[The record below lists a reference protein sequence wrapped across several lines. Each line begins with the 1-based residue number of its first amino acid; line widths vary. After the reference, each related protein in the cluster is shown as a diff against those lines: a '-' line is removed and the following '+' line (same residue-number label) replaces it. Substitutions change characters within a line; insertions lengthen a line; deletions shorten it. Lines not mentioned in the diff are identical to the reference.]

1 MGNFSASFLK
11 TGHRGGNQGHSLLNR
26 KRVGVSGGERERER
40 GGAFARDR
48 RGRCAASVPT
58 LITS

>member
-26 KRVGVSGGERERER
+26 KRVGVSGGERE
-40 GGAFARDR
+40 GGI
-48 RGRCAASVPT
+48 C
-58 LITS
+58 

>member
-26 KRVGVSGGERERER
+26 KRVGVSGGERERGGHLLEI
-40 GGAFARDR
+40 GGAAVLR
-48 RGRCAASVPT
+48 RCRH
-58 LITS
+58 

>member
-26 KRVGVSGGERERER
+26 KRVGVSGGERERE
-40 GGAFARDR
+40 GAFARDR
-48 RGRCAASVPT
+48 RGSCAASVPT

>member
-26 KRVGVSGGERERER
+26 KRVGVSGGERER
-40 GGAFARDR
+40 GAFARDR
-48 RGRCAASVPT
+48 RGSCAASVPT